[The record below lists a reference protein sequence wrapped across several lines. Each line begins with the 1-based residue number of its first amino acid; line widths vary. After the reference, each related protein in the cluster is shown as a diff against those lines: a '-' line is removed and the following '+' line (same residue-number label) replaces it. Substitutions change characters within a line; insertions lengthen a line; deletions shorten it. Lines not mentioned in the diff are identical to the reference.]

1 MSGNNSAGDDAALRG
16 DAGSNWYMEGHVYR
30 VALAFAAPLA
40 ALIISLASIAPASA
54 AAMEAYLFRGAGDFS
69 FIGKGLTFSNGM
81 DRLGEKL
88 ESAGV
93 PAKVYRWE
101 AVDWAYRDIMK
112 SRPEAVMI
120 MGHSMGALAT
130 ITLANRLK
138 GSGIRVAYIGT
149 IDIPGPTAI
158 TPSNA
163 EVAENYYHAFPVFG
177 QLATPKGHAGTVR
190 NELVWGQVHIT
201 MDKSKVVHS
210 AALDFVARSRNA
222 GETMQAYV
230 QEPPANSDVIDQVDA
245 TLTASTTSQSA
256 PVENTEAGTDP
267 MLLASLDLPEH
278 IPVPTRAPRGP
289 AAIEAPA
296 LPAE

>member
-1 MSGNNSAGDDAALRG
+1 M
-16 DAGSNWYMEGHVYR
+16 YR

-40 ALIISLASIAPASA
+40 ALLLTIASAFPASA
-54 AAMEAYLFRGAGDFS
+54 ASLEAYLFRGAGDFS

-88 ESAGV
+88 DSAGV

-101 AVDWAYRDIMK
+101 AVEWAYRDIMK

-130 ITLANRLK
+130 ITLANKLK

-158 TPSNA
+158 TPANA

-177 QLATPKGHAGTVR
+177 QLATPRGHAGTVK

-210 AALDFVARSRNA
+210 AALSFVSRARGA
-222 GETMQAYV
+222 EGTMQAYSPEAT
-230 QEPPANSDVIDQVDA
+230 QGEDVIAQVDTA
-245 TLTASTTSQSA
+245 LTGSTSAAPTAESGLTEEASTSEPA
-256 PVENTEAGTDP
+256 KF
-267 MLLASLDLPEH
+267 ASLEWPQN
-278 IPVPTRAPRGP
+278 IPVPTRAPRDWQG
-289 AAIEAPA
+289 
-296 LPAE
+296 LRVTTQ